1 MTSDNRIAKN
11 VSILITTF
19 NRNKFIELYLEFLE
33 INNFGGHVIIGNA
46 SSKKNYSLLNEKIKQ
61 NTGINF
67 STIHLHVPKV
77 EENVS
82 YSMNDCFIACLKE
95 VKTKYVIMTCDDDLI
110 FPKTLEILQNVLDK
124 KKQYNG
130 ANADICWVG
139 KNQINVN
146 GQARKILPKDPI
158 DRLNVYIQKPFHSM
172 FTLVRKE
179 VLDNF
184 VPQEFRKLQ
193 FNHFAADYS
202 WILSIVIN
210 GPIKKINKP
219 FIFRQWHDDQLH
231 QQNPF
236 LSYEK
241 FINSEF
247 YEHDKKLFL
256 DHLTKQISLKSS
268 KLDINVELT
277 EFFQKYEEF
286 RFNSSQEST
295 FDKFYKKVQYQVVKI
310 FGKKITREQI
320 NDYITGYKPLFFN
333 KKAYMFIEVSK
344 TIQNL
349 QKKYQ
354 VLSYS
359 SKYK

>member
-1 MTSDNRIAKN
+1 MKSDYRIAKN
-11 VSILITTF
+11 VSILITTY
-19 NRNKFIELYLEFLE
+19 NRSKFIELYLEFLE
-33 INNFGGHVIIGNA
+33 INNFGGNVIIGDA
-46 SSKKNYSLLNEKIKQ
+46 SSKKNYLFLNQKIKK

-67 STIHLHVPKV
+67 SITHLHVPKV

-146 GQARKILPKDPI
+146 WQVRNILPKDPI
-158 DRLNVYIQKPFHSM
+158 DRLNAYIQKPFHAM
-172 FTLVRKE
+172 FTLVRRE

-241 FINSEF
+241 FTNSEF

-277 EFFQKYEEF
+277 KFFQKYEEF

-295 FDKFYKKVQYQVVKI
+295 FDKFYKKVQYQLVKI

-320 NDYITGYKPLFFN
+320 NDYLTGYKPLFFN

-354 VLSYS
+354 VLS
-359 SKYK
+359 